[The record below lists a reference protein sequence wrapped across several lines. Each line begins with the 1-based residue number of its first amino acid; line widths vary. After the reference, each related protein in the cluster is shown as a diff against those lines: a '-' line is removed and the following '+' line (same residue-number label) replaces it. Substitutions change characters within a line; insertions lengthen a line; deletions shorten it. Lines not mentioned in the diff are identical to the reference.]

1 MNSIG
6 GQTGP
11 DHSSDFTRSSQWFI
25 LHPMN
30 APDQLPRSPELMS
43 HHDTALLV
51 VDVQGKLA
59 SLVQDQANMTWNIH
73 RLIRGAQTL
82 GLPVAGTE
90 QYPEGLGPTVPALA
104 ELLTNITSKR
114 AFSCGEIGSLFA
126 DWSSQGIHKIL
137 LAGIEAHVCIQ
148 QTAFDLLSAGF
159 QVYLAVDAI
168 SSRQQLDAQ
177 VALARLE
184 ACGATLTTTEA
195 AMFEWCATSD
205 CPEFKTVSQ
214 LVQESPP
221 EPPSS

>member
-1 MNSIG
+1 
-6 GQTGP
+6 
-11 DHSSDFTRSSQWFI
+11 
-25 LHPMN
+25 
-30 APDQLPRSPELMS
+30 MS
-43 HHDTALLV
+43 RHDTALLV

-73 RLIRGAQTL
+73 RLIRAAQTL

-90 QYPEGLGPTVPALA
+90 QYPEGLGPTIPVLA

-184 ACGATLTTTEA
+184 ACGATLTT
-195 AMFEWCATSD
+195 
-205 CPEFKTVSQ
+205 
-214 LVQESPP
+214 
-221 EPPSS
+221 